1 MENMWREAP
10 FIRFVIP
17 FMLGISI
24 QLTNPI
30 SDYWVLVCIG
40 IPIILLY
47 FSFNFLPVSYQ
58 FTLQFMKGILL
69 SCLILFLGYCLPFFH
84 TSTNATYYFEH
95 HLKKSTHSLVKVLSS
110 PDEKDKTYKVD
121 VEVVQL
127 MNNKNKTSCSG
138 QAILYIQKNDRIQS
152 IQTGDQ
158 LLINN
163 HYRQIPT
170 TSNPGSFDYKR
181 YCALKN
187 IFYTAY
193 IPSNEWMQVGK
204 RTQTLSGRFDHLN
217 ETCRH
222 ILQQCL
228 KDSTA
233 FGLAEALLVGY
244 KKNMDQE
251 TMQAYSKTGIAHI
264 IAISGMHM
272 ALVYSSL
279 KNLLMLLPIFKS
291 NRKIAIV
298 IALTFMWFFAL
309 LTGLPPSVTRAACM
323 FSFLAIGE
331 LSDRKIT
338 SYNNLAASAFML
350 LCINPNWLADIGFQ
364 LSYLAVLSLQIF
376 YSRIYSQLYF
386 KQTLIDISWKL
397 LAATIAAQILTF
409 PLCIYYFHQF
419 PILFLLTNLVA
430 IPATTL
436 ILYLE
441 IITLLFSWIKPL
453 AAYLG
458 KVIVCLIHWLNTC
471 IKSLSQLEFISW
483 NQLHIQLWQM
493 MLLFGIVIV
502 FTLFAS
508 SKKFKQLVL
517 ALVMCIVL
525 LSSFTL
531 DIIKMNK
538 QQYAVIY
545 QAPKQSVLDFFVGHQ
560 YYSPDEKSYEQQPKI
575 EQYIIQPAHTYYEAN
590 SYNPHLIHQA
600 ESQLIDFYHFKGK
613 TIARLKQPNFKTTT
627 PIQIDYL
634 LISFKGIIK
643 MNQLIKHFKFKYL
656 ILDGNSS
663 IKNLDSITLFSKQ
676 HGIKLHSISKDGAFV
691 LKL

>member
-1 MENMWREAP
+1 MWREAP

-17 FMLGISI
+17 LMLGISI

-30 SDYWVLVCIG
+30 TDYWVLVSIG

-58 FTLQFMKGILL
+58 FNFQFIKGILL
-69 SCLILFLGYCLPFFH
+69 SCLLLFLGYCLPFFH

-95 HLKKSTHSLVKVLSS
+95 HLNKSTHSLVKVLSS
-110 PDEKDKTYKVD
+110 PDEKEKTYKID

-127 MNNKNKTSCSG
+127 FDKNSSTPCSG
-138 QAILYIQKNDRIQS
+138 QAILYLQKNERVQAL
-152 IQTGDQ
+152 QAGDH
-158 LLINN
+158 LLIYNRF
-163 HYRQIPT
+163 RQIPAT
-170 TSNPGSFDYKR
+170 TNPGSFDYKR

-193 IPSNEWMQVGK
+193 IPSNAWMQLGK
-204 RTQTLSGRFDHLN
+204 HTHSLSGRFDLLN
-217 ETCRH
+217 AVCRQIIH
-222 ILQQCL
+222 QSL

-251 TMQAYSKTGIAHI
+251 TVQAYSKTGIAHI

-279 KNLLMLLPIFKS
+279 KNLLLLLPIFKS

-298 IALTFMWFFAL
+298 IALTFMWCFAL

-376 YSRIYSQLYF
+376 YSRIYTRLYF
-386 KQTLIDISWKL
+386 KQTLLDLSWKL

-458 KVIVCLIHWLNTC
+458 KVIVCLIHWLNSF

-493 MLLFGIVIV
+493 MLLFGIVIL

-508 SKKFKQLVL
+508 SKKFKQLML
-517 ALVMCIVL
+517 ALTMCIVL

-531 DIIKMNK
+531 DIIQTNK
-538 QQYAVIY
+538 QQYAVIF
-545 QAPKQSVLDFFVGHQ
+545 QAPKQSVLEFFVGHQ
-560 YYSPDEKSYEQQPKI
+560 YYSPDENSYKQQPKVT
-575 EQYIIQPAHTYYEAN
+575 QYIIQPAHIYYEAN

-600 ESQLIDFYHFKGK
+600 ESQMIDFYQFQGK
-613 TIARLKQPNFKTTT
+613 TIARLKQPNFITTT
-627 PIQIDYL
+627 PIQVDYL
-634 LISFKGIIK
+634 LISYKGKIN
-643 MNQLIKHFKFKYL
+643 MNYLINHFKFKYL
-656 ILDGNSS
+656 ILDGNTSE
-663 IKNLDSITLFSKQ
+663 KNLDSITVFCKQ